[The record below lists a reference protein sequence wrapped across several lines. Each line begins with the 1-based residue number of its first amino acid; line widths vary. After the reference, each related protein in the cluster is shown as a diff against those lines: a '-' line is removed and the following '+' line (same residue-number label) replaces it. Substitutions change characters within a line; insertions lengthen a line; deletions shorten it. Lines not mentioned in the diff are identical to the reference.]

1 MQIEEVIKR
10 LRDFN
15 KWRTGED
22 ERTME
27 EAGIIPSQIT
37 KDIDFICDCVKNLQN
52 EIRKNNIY
60 MDIDFKEI
68 RSLKQQIKEKDN
80 QLKNIV
86 EVSQRKN
93 VL

>member
-10 LRDFN
+10 LREFN

-27 EAGIIPSQIT
+27 EVGIIPSQIT
-37 KDIDFICDCVKNLQN
+37 KDIDFICNFVKNLQN
-52 EIRKNNIY
+52 EIRKCNIY

-68 RSLKQQIKEKDN
+68 QSLKNELQK
-80 QLKNIV
+80 LK
-86 EVSQRKN
+86 K
-93 VL
+93 

>member
-10 LRDFN
+10 LRSFN

-37 KDIDFICDCVKNLQN
+37 KDIDFICEYTKTLQG
-52 EIRKNNIY
+52 EIRKCNIY

-68 RSLKQQIKEKDN
+68 QSLKNELQK
-80 QLKNIV
+80 LK
-86 EVSQRKN
+86 K
-93 VL
+93 